1 MYMASRTEG
10 LSDLVDIAVRRL
22 GYDAV
27 KEEQKKIEESFVSGK
42 DVFAVM
48 PTGYGK
54 SLCYAC
60 LPIVFDLLLGRETA
74 NHSIVIVTT
83 PLTAIMKD
91 QVSFTHHR
99 IKNKQTNA

>member
-1 MYMASRTEG
+1 MSTTEG

-27 KEEQKKIEESFVSGK
+27 KEEQKKIVESFVSGK
-42 DVFAVM
+42 DIFAVM

-74 NHSIVIVTT
+74 NHSIVN
-83 PLTAIMKD
+83 
-91 QVSFTHHR
+91 SY
-99 IKNKQTNA
+99 NASDSDYEGSG